1 MGKNTLLSLFGL
13 MVIFQLYVPTKMI
26 YDREQTI
33 AKGTEFKFETAPV
46 DPTDPFRGKYIT
58 LSFSENTFEISDDEI
73 WIIGQPVYVSIIS
86 NENGLMQIGAIS
98 RVAPDNQQ
106 NYVKAKV
113 NYVMEVPSRKVFI
126 EYPFDRFYMEESK
139 AFDAERLYS
148 ETQGDSTKKTYA
160 VVNVRNGNAVL
171 MDVHINGVPIRDV
184 VKMNRE

>member
-1 MGKNTLLSLFGL
+1 
-13 MVIFQLYVPTKMI
+13 
-26 YDREQTI
+26 
-33 AKGTEFKFETAPV
+33 
-46 DPTDPFRGKYIT
+46 
-58 LSFSENTFEISDDEI
+58 
-73 WIIGQPVYVSIIS
+73 
-86 NENGLMQIGAIS
+86 
-98 RVAPDNQQ
+98 
-106 NYVKAKV
+106 
-113 NYVMEVPSRKVFI
+113 MEVPSRKVFI